1 MPGMYDQILPQKQH
15 RARSGKAKLG
25 LFVAL
30 AVVVLALCL
39 VPVVRILSHQYHY
52 KQFVSSLSEQ
62 TTRAY
67 YKENLRAEV
76 DGISLRITGDNAYVI
91 YNAMSALGAG
101 QIAGAPPQEEPDA
114 RLYYGTFATMN
125 LWDVPL
131 PEDGG
136 RSRGVYVAFHSNEV
150 DFSYI
155 LNRTAMDYL
164 MEALSPD
171 TNPLLQELNPRG
183 PVA

>member
-1 MPGMYDQILPQKQH
+1 MSGMYDQILPQGQH
-15 RARSGKAKLG
+15 RAKSGKVKLG
-25 LFVAL
+25 LIVAL
-30 AVVVLALCL
+30 AAVVLVLCM
-39 VPVVRILSHQYHY
+39 VPMVRILSHQYHY
-52 KQFVSSLSEQ
+52 KQFISSLSEQ

-76 DGISLRITGDNAYVI
+76 DGVSLRITGDNAYVI

-114 RLYYGTFATMN
+114 RLYYGAFATMD

-131 PEDGG
+131 SGYGG
-136 RSRGVYVAFHSNEV
+136 RSRGVYVAFHSNEE

-155 LNRTAMDYL
+155 LNRTDMDYL
-164 MEALSPD
+164 MGALSPAK
-171 TNPLLQELNPRG
+171 NPLWEE
-183 PVA
+183 

>member
-1 MPGMYDQILPQKQH
+1 MSGMYDQILPEGEH
-15 RARSGKAKLG
+15 RAKSGKVQLG
-25 LFVAL
+25 LIVTL
-30 AVVVLALCL
+30 AVVVLALCM
-39 VPVVRILSHQYHY
+39 VPAVRILVHQYQY

-76 DGISLRITGDNAYVI
+76 DGVSLRITGDNAYVI
-91 YNAMSALGAG
+91 YSAMSALGAG

-114 RLYYGTFATMN
+114 RLYYGTIATMD

-131 PEDGG
+131 SGDGG
-136 RSRGVYVAFHSNEV
+136 RSRGVYVEFHSDEV

-155 LNRTAMDYL
+155 LNGTDMNYL
-164 MEALSPD
+164 MKALSPEK
-171 TNPLLQELNPRG
+171 NPLWEE
-183 PVA
+183 

>member
-1 MPGMYDQILPQKQH
+1 MSGMYDQILPQEQH
-15 RARSGKAKLG
+15 RAKSGKVKLG
-25 LFVAL
+25 LIVAL
-30 AVVVLALCL
+30 AVVVLVLCM
-39 VPVVRILSHQYHY
+39 VPMVRILAHQYHY

-76 DGISLRITGDNAYVI
+76 DGASLRITGDNAYVI

-114 RLYYGTFATMN
+114 RLHYGTFATMD

-131 PEDGG
+131 SGDGG
-136 RSRGVYVAFHSNEV
+136 RSRGVYVEFHSNEV

-155 LNRTAMDYL
+155 LNRTDMDYL
-164 MEALSPD
+164 MGALSPEKN
-171 TNPLLQELNPRG
+171 TLWEE
-183 PVA
+183 